1 MTAEQSDIRN
11 RMRRTRRS
19 LSAREQSVAAEALAA
34 SIARHPLFLRSARIA
49 FYWPSDGE
57 IDPTIAMQ
65 EALARGK
72 HCFLPVLYRGGTNR
86 LLFGRCDG
94 RSRLVR
100 NRFGI
105 PEPDLTRCGWRYA
118 NQLDLVFTPLVAFD
132 RSGNRIG
139 MGGGFYDSSLQ
150 RLRCRPNWR
159 RPYVSGLAHDFQC
172 IAEIAPNDW
181 DIPLE
186 AAITD
191 RQSYQFKRRGENG

>member
-1 MTAEQSDIRN
+1 MTAEQSD
-11 RMRRTRRS
+11 MRSWMRQTRRS
-19 LSAREQSVAAEALAA
+19 LSRRQQSAAAEDLAA
-34 SIARHPLFLRSARIA
+34 AIVSHPLFLRAKRIA

-57 IDPTIAMQ
+57 IDPTIAMHQ
-65 EALARGK
+65 ALVCGK
-72 HCFLPVLYRGGTNR
+72 QCFLPALYRGGVKR
-86 LLFGRCDG
+86 LLFGRWDG
-94 RSRLVR
+94 RSCLVQ

-105 PEPDLTRCGWRYA
+105 PEPDIAHCGWRYA

-139 MGGGFYDSSLQ
+139 MGGGFYDRSLQ
-150 RLRCRPNWR
+150 HLQRKRNWS

-172 IAEIAPNDW
+172 VAEIAPNDW

-191 RQSYQFKRRGENG
+191 RQSYQFQRRGESK